1 MPLDLYCNWLTLLEP
16 VQHVYIMAAILAT
29 IAIKAQRHNNCLRK
43 FAYNKIGRL
52 RSKETRSTHSVCLF
66 CCCTILCCGTT
77 PTHSA
82 AHSRQF
88 INEALLMAT
97 RVPWDSRG
105 LLFLAWPITNYNAAS
120 GCVYTCLPLF
130 VFSSSVCLSTLHL
143 SVPLSHC
150 LVSGVNVAMGSQ
162 YHPKLNCFPI

>member
-1 MPLDLYCNWLTLLEP
+1 M
-16 VQHVYIMAAILAT
+16 QHVYIMAAILAT

-52 RSKETRSTHSVCLF
+52 RSKETRSTHSVCIF
-66 CCCTILCCGTT
+66 CCCAVAPPPPTQPPTLGSLSMKRCSWQLVYLGTRGGFYFLHDRLLIT
-77 PTHSA
+77 MQPQAVCTHVS
-82 AHSRQF
+82 
-88 INEALLMAT
+88 
-97 RVPWDSRG
+97 
-105 LLFLAWPITNYNAAS
+105 
-120 GCVYTCLPLF
+120 LF

-162 YHPKLNCFPI
+162 YHPIFNCFPI

>member
-66 CCCTILCCGTT
+66 CSCAMLCCGTT

-120 GCVYTCLPLF
+120 GCVYTCFPLCF
-130 VFSSSVCLSTLHL
+130 LIVCLSLHFASL
-143 SVPLSHC
+143 CPTHSLFGQRGQCRNGQSISSH
-150 LVSGVNVAMGSQ
+150 
-162 YHPKLNCFPI
+162 I